1 MYVVEHRG
9 KQRGMAMNACQR
21 EQCKSNAGRHFC
33 GFQVD
38 QIFLIKNQSR
48 GKSEILSPSGRNL
61 SWTCFIGLA
70 QSDKGVIKS
79 FTPRLDLVG
88 ERIIQNYK

>member
-9 KQRGMAMNACQR
+9 KQRGVAMNACQR
-21 EQCKSNAGRHFC
+21 EQCKSNASRHFY

-38 QIFLIKNQSR
+38 QIFLIKNR
-48 GKSEILSPSGRNL
+48 TCGKSELLSCSGRNI
-61 SWTCFIGLA
+61 SCTCFIGLA

-79 FTPRLDLVG
+79 FTPCLDLVG
-88 ERIIQNYK
+88 ERITQNYK